1 MSEFK
6 GTKGPWDT
14 RKLFE
19 KPELI
24 NDDQNNRFWH
34 CNEISVVD
42 PSDNGRIICNVNYMT
57 DTINMGWGHNN
68 DLTKWEANAL
78 LISKAPEMLEML
90 ERIVQSELTPLQI
103 RKECKN
109 LIKSATEL

>member
-6 GTKGPWDT
+6 GSKGEWVIIEDPDSNG
-14 RKLFE
+14 F
-19 KPELI
+19 I
-24 NDDQNNRFWH
+24 NVKTEPDYRSTPLRVTIYGDVVVPGNGVS
-34 CNEISVVD
+34 NEA
-42 PSDNGRIICNVNYMT
+42 R
-57 DTINMGWGHNN
+57 
-68 DLTKWEANAL
+68 ANAI